1 MKLTLFNKLSEF
13 EIQILIYLTQIV
25 VKDIVDA
32 KISEKNYEGDLH
44 PIHLSSYK
52 SLEKHK
58 EKRRIG
64 HKIFL

>member
-32 KISEKNYEGDLH
+32 KITEKHYEVDLH
-44 PIHLSSYK
+44 PEDLLDLLKKFKNEIQPNN
-52 SLEKHK
+52 
-58 EKRRIG
+58 I
-64 HKIFL
+64 

>member
-32 KISEKNYEGDLH
+32 KITEKHYEGDLH
-44 PIHLSSYK
+44 PEDLIDLLKKFKNEIQSCN
-52 SLEKHK
+52 
-58 EKRRIG
+58 I
-64 HKIFL
+64 